1 MSVEPAQPTNTRKRA
16 RVYLLIASVIVVV
29 VITATAIVITRAGR
43 ATTAQS
49 SRDIGVGYWHT
60 NGAHIYDTKN
70 QEVRITGINW
80 FGFETNDF
88 ALGGLNFRSYRDI
101 LRQVKQLGYNTIR
114 LPFSNQF
121 LDNPITPTTIDYS
134 QNPDLQGLQG
144 LALMDKIIAYG
155 GSIGLRFILDQHRP
169 DDGVQSPLWY
179 ADDLPESRWIADWQ
193 MLARHYLG
201 NTVII
206 GADLHN
212 EPHSPACW
220 GCGDPKTDWRLA
232 AERGGNAVLA
242 INPNWLIIVE
252 GVGCVGADCYWN
264 GGNLAAA
271 KQYPVQ
277 LNVPNR
283 LVYSAH
289 DYPSTVFAQS
299 WFSATDYPNNLPS
312 VWDAHWGYLI
322 KDDIAPV
329 WVGEFGT
336 FLQTT
341 SDQQWLAALTQYL
354 GKGANGISWAYW
366 DLNPESSDTGGILQ
380 ADWSTV
386 NQNKQNYLTPIEFP
400 LS

>member
-283 LVYSAH
+283 LV
-289 DYPSTVFAQS
+289 
-299 WFSATDYPNNLPS
+299 
-312 VWDAHWGYLI
+312 
-322 KDDIAPV
+322 
-329 WVGEFGT
+329 
-336 FLQTT
+336 
-341 SDQQWLAALTQYL
+341 
-354 GKGANGISWAYW
+354 
-366 DLNPESSDTGGILQ
+366 
-380 ADWSTV
+380 
-386 NQNKQNYLTPIEFP
+386 
-400 LS
+400 